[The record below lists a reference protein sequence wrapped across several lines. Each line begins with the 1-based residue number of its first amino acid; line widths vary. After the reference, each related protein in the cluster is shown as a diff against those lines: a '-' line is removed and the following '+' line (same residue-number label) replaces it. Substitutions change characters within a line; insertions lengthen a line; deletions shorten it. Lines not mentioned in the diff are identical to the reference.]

1 MQDIGVKYYDES
13 YDTGIFRK
21 FTLIGIIL
29 IYQCQPERFERN
41 YNQKES
47 DDWVY

>member
-13 YDTGIFRK
+13 YDTGIFRE

-29 IYQCQPERFERN
+29 IY
-41 YNQKES
+41 
-47 DDWVY
+47 